1 MKIHTGLVVY
11 SYVGSE
17 TGILTLCLYLDYKVC
32 LKDLF
37 KKIIRFRREK
47 AALELQELR
56 VSQSDTVSGNL
67 DITPTISRS
76 ESYESLG
83 SDHFTHL

>member
-1 MKIHTGLVVY
+1 MTQIP
-11 SYVGSE
+11 
-17 TGILTLCLYLDYKVC
+17 
-32 LKDLF
+32 LF
-37 KKIIRFRREK
+37 IYFRREK

-67 DITPTISRS
+67 ETSPTLSRTTS
-76 ESYESLG
+76 DESLG